1 MDWLT
6 LATLLAALAAVA
18 VGWLAWRA
26 SREQLKI
33 ATQEQAARKLHERGD
48 VEAYVRMMRRF
59 ALVVEGH
66 RKVLMNVSSVY
77 DHPHGDILGGFGRDA
92 EDAASRV
99 GQLAL
104 VVSLIR
110 QFETAWNMT
119 PIGRPPKT
127 ERLALA
133 DTILPV
139 ERGARI
145 AAGITASEPIPD
157 EVEVLVRLRSRGYDL
172 MSPLD

>member
-6 LATLLAALAAVA
+6 LATLLAALAAVV

-26 SREQLKI
+26 SREQLAI
-33 ATQEQAARKLHERGD
+33 AKEEQSARKRHERGD
-48 VEAYVRMMRRF
+48 LEAYVRMMRRF
-59 ALVVEGH
+59 ALVVEDH
-66 RKVLMNVSSVY
+66 RKALTNVASRY
-77 DHPHGDILGGFGRDA
+77 DHPYRVTLGRFGADV

-104 VVSLIR
+104 VVLLIR
-110 QFETAWNMT
+110 QFEAAWHAM
-119 PIGRPPKT
+119 PIGQPSAP

-133 DTILPV
+133 DAILPI

-145 AAGITASEPIPD
+145 SAGITADESIPD
-157 EVEVLVRLRSRGYDL
+157 EVEVLSRLRSRGYDL